1 MTRRIFYTFLPLLA
15 LLCSCRAKPVV
26 DYISIQSEG
35 YEAERAF
42 LEAALDGN
50 LEPLG
55 LAFAGEVAPDIFID
69 FYSSW
74 EFEVQFKDQFE
85 DKRDDILI
93 SKTWLVPRID
103 LLSDSLIDPPK
114 GRQDTSLAACL
125 EGKETLIPLEELS
138 PPYTALTVDGLDAG
152 SAGYPLVRAAG
163 IRVRYAEQTSPEWL
177 KKEPGVREAARIRAR
192 LEEKTK
198 NLEASLRSLPMRL
211 IEEKPHITWIAS
223 GGDLMLDRGAQDILF
238 EEGPEAV
245 FGETAEF
252 LLSAELALVNLEGP
266 VSSRGQKVTKSFNFR
281 FAPRAAAA
289 LKDAGIDAVLQANN
303 HAFDYGSG
311 AFLDS
316 LSHLAEAGIGV
327 LGAGLNDA
335 EAARPWVYTANGLTC
350 RVFGLASFPRER
362 NGWDG
367 LTAAAAP
374 DKAGM
379 LHAGKG
385 GRELLKTH
393 FVKDDGGDS
402 ETGEGSPES
411 PEPSLDIVLFHGGIE
426 WSTRPDEPTRE
437 LYTDLIRAGAD
448 LVIGSHPH
456 IVQGFEWIEGKPVFW
471 SLGNY
476 VFGGM
481 ENTDG
486 GEEGL
491 FIRLG
496 YWGSRLVYIRPY
508 ALQLSHTRTK
518 TAPDEM
524 LATFYRRSRSL
535 SGAGAELR
543 YTGIY
548 R

>member
-1 MTRRIFYTFLPLLA
+1 
-15 LLCSCRAKPVV
+15 
-26 DYISIQSEG
+26 
-35 YEAERAF
+35 
-42 LEAALDGN
+42 
-50 LEPLG
+50 
-55 LAFAGEVAPDIFID
+55 
-69 FYSSW
+69 
-74 EFEVQFKDQFE
+74 
-85 DKRDDILI
+85 
-93 SKTWLVPRID
+93 
-103 LLSDSLIDPPK
+103 
-114 GRQDTSLAACL
+114 
-125 EGKETLIPLEELS
+125 
-138 PPYTALTVDGLDAG
+138 
-152 SAGYPLVRAAG
+152 
-163 IRVRYAEQTSPEWL
+163 VRYAEQNSPEWL
-177 KKEPGVREAARIRAR
+177 KKEPGARKAAKIRAR
-192 LEEKTK
+192 LEEKAK
-198 NLEASLRSLPMRL
+198 NLEAFIRSLPMLL

-238 EEGPEAV
+238 KEGPEAV

-266 VSSRGQKVTKSFNFR
+266 VSSRGQKVAKSFNFR
-281 FAPRAAAA
+281 FDPRAAAA

-303 HAFDYGSG
+303 HAFDYGSD

-316 LSHLAEAGIGV
+316 LSHLAGAGIGV
-327 LGAGLNDA
+327 LGAGLSDA
-335 EAARPWVYTANGLTC
+335 EAARPWVYAANGLSC

-385 GRELLKTH
+385 GGELLKAH
-393 FVKDDGGDS
+393 FVKDGDPGGAS
-402 ETGEGSPES
+402 ETREGLSGSSP
-411 PEPSLDIVLFHGGIE
+411 PSLDIVLFHGGIE
-426 WSTRPDEPTRE
+426 WSASPDKPTRE

-456 IVQGFEWIEGKPVFW
+456 IVQGFEWVEGKPVFW

-476 VFGGM
+476 VFRGM

-496 YWGSRLVYIRPY
+496 YWGSRLVYLKPY
-508 ALQLSHTRTK
+508 ALSLSHTRTK

-524 LATFYRRSRSL
+524 LITFYRRSRSL
-535 SGAGAELR
+535 SDAGTELR
-543 YTGIY
+543 IAEKPE
-548 R
+548 

>member
-1 MTRRIFYTFLPLLA
+1 
-15 LLCSCRAKPVV
+15 
-26 DYISIQSEG
+26 
-35 YEAERAF
+35 
-42 LEAALDGN
+42 
-50 LEPLG
+50 
-55 LAFAGEVAPDIFID
+55 LAFSGGDSEPDIFID

-74 EFEVQFKDQFE
+74 EFENQWG
-85 DKRDDILI
+85 DILI
-93 SKTWLVPRID
+93 SKTWFVPQT
-103 LLSDSLIDPPK
+103 DPWEHR
-114 GRQDTSLAACL
+114 GDASLAACL
-125 EGKETLIPLEELS
+125 EGKETLIPLEDLA
-138 PPYTALTVDGLDAG
+138 PPHTALLVDGLSAG
-152 SAGYPLVRAAG
+152 SGDYPLIRAVG
-163 IRVRYAEQTSPEWL
+163 IRVRYVEQNSPEWL
-177 KKEPGVREAARIRAR
+177 KKKPGFRKAGKIRAR

-198 NLEASLRSLPMRL
+198 NLEACISSLPMPL
-211 IEEKPHITWIAS
+211 IQEKTRITWIAS

-266 VSSRGQKVTKSFNFR
+266 VSSRGQKVAKSFNFR
-281 FAPRAAAA
+281 FDPRVAAA
-289 LKDAGIDAVLQANN
+289 LKDAGIDAALQANN
-303 HAFDYGSG
+303 HAFDYGSA

-327 LGAGLNDA
+327 LGAGVSDA
-335 EAARPWVYTANGLTC
+335 EAARPWVYTANGVTC
-350 RVFGLASFPRER
+350 RVYGLASFPRER

-385 GRELLKTH
+385 GGELLKAH
-393 FVKDDGGDS
+393 FVKDDDPG
-402 ETGEGSPES
+402 GSP
-411 PEPSLDIVLFHGGIE
+411 PSLDIVLFHGGIE
-426 WSTRPDEPTRE
+426 WSTRPDKSTRE
-437 LYTDLIRAGAD
+437 LYTDLIRGGAD

-456 IVQGFEWIEGKPVFW
+456 IVQGFEWVEGKPVFW

-496 YWGSRLVYIRPY
+496 YWGSRLVYLKPY
-508 ALQLSHTRTK
+508 ALSLSHTRTK

-524 LATFYRRSRSL
+524 LVTFYGRSQDL
-535 SGAGAELR
+535 KDAAGDGYVRIAAKRGDYEF
-543 YTGIY
+543 
-548 R
+548 